1 MLIHINIIITSYIL
15 QVRFF
20 VSPNINEKNEVSVR
34 LFGLE
39 FLFFSIFDI
48 IFQTPGNILQ

>member
-20 VSPNINEKNEVSVR
+20 VSPNINEKNEVSAR
-34 LFGLE
+34 LFGVE

-48 IFQTPGNILQ
+48 IFQTLGNILQ